1 VPSKWIKSF
10 VLLQKHCKP
19 PNEISRNFQGNNVYE
34 FREILMTK
42 MRNFVFKNGSTV
54 FVIVTCVYM
63 SLSYT
68 GLLTPRCESYIYVVA
83 DASSS
88 FSLDYACHQGRREAI
103 NIGGGGLSSCF
114 DQI

>member
-1 VPSKWIKSF
+1 MLFCAFKMVKSF

-68 GLLTPRCESYIYVVA
+68 GLLTPRSDSSPVA
-83 DASSS
+83 FIRAG
-88 FSLDYACHQGRREAI
+88 ARPEVGA
-103 NIGGGGLSSCF
+103 
-114 DQI
+114 